1 MTYPMIVILMMVI
14 TMLNND
20 DIQGVNGSL
29 EFNIS

>member
-1 MTYPMIVILMMVI
+1 MTYPMIVIIMMVM